1 MIFWAIFLFAVV
13 VIAGV
18 LGFGMIFETA
28 FLQAKIIFFIALG
41 LLIYSLVDTF
51 VQRRRLPMD

>member
-1 MIFWAIFLFAVV
+1 MILWAILFFVV
-13 VIAGV
+13 AVIAGA

-41 LLIYSLVDTF
+41 LLIYSLVETF